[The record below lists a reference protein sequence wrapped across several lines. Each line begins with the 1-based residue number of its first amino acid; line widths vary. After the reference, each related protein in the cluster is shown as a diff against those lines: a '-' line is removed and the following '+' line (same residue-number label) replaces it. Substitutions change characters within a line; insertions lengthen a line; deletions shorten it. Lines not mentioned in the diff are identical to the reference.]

1 MYGQAPL
8 VGSTIDP
15 RLFIHDFS
23 TLNKANELKA
33 QGTRD
38 LGATIAQGVT
48 QVGDYFKEKKKETSQ
63 INALKKSTESRIDS
77 AINLFGDKMPGLAEQ
92 LQSQKALLNDPNISL
107 YEQGLNASTIGSEI
121 ENTLNMLLQSQQ
133 MGIRQAAANRAA
145 APPTSGGPQG
155 QAVGYTV
162 P

>member
-1 MYGQAPL
+1 MAL
-8 VGSTIDP
+8 LGSTVDP
-15 RLFIHDFS
+15 RLFVQDYSGFTRAADIQ
-23 TLNKANELKA
+23 A
-33 QGTRD
+33 QGMTN
-38 LGATIAQGVT
+38 LGGQIGSTIEGLAE
-48 QVGDYFKEKKKETSQ
+48 DYTKKKKEESQ

-107 YEQGLNASTIGSEI
+107 YEQGLNASTVAGEI

-133 MGIRQAAANRAA
+133 MNIRQAAANRAA
-145 APPTSGGPQG
+145 TPTVPSVPQD
-155 QAVGYTV
+155 QSAGYTV

>member
-1 MYGQAPL
+1 MAL
-8 VGSTIDP
+8 LGSTVDP
-15 RLFIHDFS
+15 RLFIQDYSGFTRAADIQGQS
-23 TLNKANELKA
+23 MANIGANVGSVIK
-33 QGTRD
+33 G
-38 LGATIAQGVT
+38 LGE
-48 QVGDYFKEKKKETSQ
+48 DYASRKKEESQ

-107 YEQGLNASTIGSEI
+107 YEQGLNASTVAGEI

-133 MGIRQAAANRAA
+133 MGFRQAAADRAA
-145 APPTSGGPQG
+145 AQPTQSSQG
-155 QAVGYTV
+155 QEAGYTV